1 MPLPDNKNL
10 RKAAVFIMGLGPAAG
25 GRVMA
30 CLPESL
36 IEPLAHA
43 IAHAGQVSQEE
54 KRKVLAEFVNLSSQ
68 ISGIAWGG
76 EETAKQILEA
86 GFGTHRASSLLSRV
100 TSYSEIKSFEH
111 LRTLDSLTVANY
123 LKNEHPQTVAVVL
136 AHMDPRDSGPILEL
150 LPAEQQ
156 GEVAYRMAVLDS
168 PNHEA
173 LKVVEKVLAAQLQ
186 GEVSAGRSKY
196 GGRKQVA
203 EILNETSKETW
214 QEILDEMREIDDEV
228 ANEVNNLM
236 FVFEDLILLN
246 DKYIQEILKEI
257 DGKELTL
264 ALKGATSEIQ
274 DKIFNNMSKRA
285 ALGIKEDMEYMGPVR
300 LSEVEEAQQRIVE
313 VVRSLEEAGTIVIGK
328 GGKDAEMVS

>member
-1 MPLPDNKNL
+1 MPDDKNL
-10 RKAAVFIMGLGPAAG
+10 RKAAVFIMALGPEAG
-25 GRVMA
+25 GRVLA
-30 CLPESL
+30 SL
-36 IEPLAHA
+36 SEDLVERVTHA
-43 IAHAGQVSQEE
+43 IAHAGQVPFTE
-54 KRKVLAEFVNLSSQ
+54 KKEVLADFVRLSSS
-68 ISGIAWGG
+68 ISGIAFGG
-76 EETAKQILEA
+76 EETAKNILEA

-100 TSYSEIKSFEH
+100 TSYSQIKSFEH
-111 LRTLDSLTVANY
+111 LRTLDALTVANY
-123 LKNEHPQTVAVVL
+123 LKNEHSQTVAVVL

-150 LPAEQQ
+150 LPAELQ

-168 PNHEA
+168 PNADA
-173 LKVVEKVLAAQLQ
+173 LAVVEEVLATQLQ
-186 GEVSAGRSKY
+186 GEVNASRGKY

-203 EILNETSKETW
+203 EILNETERETW

-236 FVFEDLILLN
+236 FVFEDIILLN

-264 ALKGATSEIQ
+264 ALKGATEEIQ
-274 DKIFNNMSKRA
+274 EKIFGNMSKRA
-285 ALGIKEDMEYMGPVR
+285 ALGIKEDMEYMGPIR